1 MVNEEKVR
9 VMTAAALAERQQ
21 KRDTFLAVNFYGDDY
36 VSFQAIKAVIGVT
49 FSYALVLALW
59 ALGRLDALMTQ
70 YSLPDLITMAKG
82 FLVLYLLVLLVTVFL
97 SVLVYTSRYWQARE
111 RMRVYQANL
120 KKLHRFYRKEEKERK
135 E

>member
-1 MVNEEKVR
+1 MVKEEKVKI
-9 VMTAAALAERQQ
+9 MTAAALAQQRQ

-49 FSYALVLALW
+49 FSYALLLAIW
-59 ALGRLDALMTQ
+59 ALGRLDALLTQ
-70 YSLPDLITMAKG
+70 YSLPDLFALAKEV
-82 FLVLYLLVLLVTVFL
+82 LVLYLLLLLVTVFL
-97 SVLVYTSRYWQARE
+97 SVLVYTSRYWRARE
-111 RMRVYQANL
+111 NMKAYQANL